1 MINFTKLAANEFGK
15 HLDETFSEK
24 ESGIDVN
31 DILKKMASIAFT
43 KFSKSN
49 SVYFTLGHSLSTSII
64 GLNILDALKLQNGEV
79 RPNESI
85 NLMAGI
91 LFCNIGIVHGIL
103 NDDKESLVKI
113 SSSEFKDI
121 SNSYTSSSIWRYKSY
136 RGKEFIRQ
144 SPFISS
150 NINNEIMNRS
160 IEYSDI
166 TLASHNQSDLGATT
180 KMVRAIQIIALMA
193 DENFSR
199 RQAEFYN
206 SAVEGDAFEVNMFS
220 SLGDFRDKFS
230 QYFWEMLYPDVGEV
244 LLMLR
249 ESIGGKKI
257 LSKIYAHL

>member
-1 MINFTKLAANEFGK
+1 MINFTKLATNEFGK
-15 HLDETFSEK
+15 HLDETFSET

-121 SNSYTSSSIWRYKSY
+121 GNSFTSSSIWRYKAY
-136 RGKEFIRQ
+136 RGKEFI
-144 SPFISS
+144 
-150 NINNEIMNRS
+150 
-160 IEYSDI
+160 
-166 TLASHNQSDLGATT
+166 
-180 KMVRAIQIIALMA
+180 
-193 DENFSR
+193 
-199 RQAEFYN
+199 
-206 SAVEGDAFEVNMFS
+206 
-220 SLGDFRDKFS
+220 
-230 QYFWEMLYPDVGEV
+230 
-244 LLMLR
+244 
-249 ESIGGKKI
+249 
-257 LSKIYAHL
+257 